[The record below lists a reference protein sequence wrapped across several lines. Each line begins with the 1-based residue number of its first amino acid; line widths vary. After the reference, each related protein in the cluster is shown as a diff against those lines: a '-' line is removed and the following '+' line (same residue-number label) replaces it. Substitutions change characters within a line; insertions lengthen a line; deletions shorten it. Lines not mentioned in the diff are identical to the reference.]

1 MANKK
6 RATSVFDP
14 QRFGN
19 ALRAERR
26 KKGYT
31 NTRVFSEA
39 IQKETD
45 VFIDFDTLM
54 KYERGEREPDVTKL
68 VAIAFTLFK
77 TNWIEEL
84 ETLLIASLPF
94 SPNGNSIYS
103 YSLVN
108 KKNLERKN
116 ADYVS
121 KIAALSQAFDIT
133 YSAAEKLYNNTP
145 YGKEVDAMFDDVTN
159 ELETFFKDE
168 IEKER
173 NRVSGFSNSA
183 AETTPPAKGVNDK

>member
-94 SPNGNSIYS
+94 SPNGNSIY
-103 YSLVN
+103 
-108 KKNLERKN
+108 
-116 ADYVS
+116 
-121 KIAALSQAFDIT
+121 
-133 YSAAEKLYNNTP
+133 
-145 YGKEVDAMFDDVTN
+145 
-159 ELETFFKDE
+159 
-168 IEKER
+168 
-173 NRVSGFSNSA
+173 
-183 AETTPPAKGVNDK
+183 